1 MPFSRFDAM
10 AWSLGS
16 GSRLRPAAAAREV
29 QPVKRTARGAF
40 TAAGGARIV
49 PFVEP
54 LSKGA
59 AKEHGV
65 TRVCVVGAG
74 AVGGYVGAHIA
85 SAGVDTILVD
95 PWPEHVEAM
104 RRHGL
109 TVSGMNGAGS
119 VQAAVRALHITELQ
133 QLVRERPIDIAF
145 IAVKSYDTP
154 WATQMILPYLAPTGC
169 LVSLQNGINEPA
181 IAAIAGWNRT
191 LGCSVSALAAE
202 LVAPGRIV
210 RNSPL
215 GDAHKPGMRLGE
227 AHGLV
232 TPRAQAIAALLA
244 HGDSSKV
251 TTNLWG
257 ERWSKL
263 TINAMRNGPCAFTGS
278 SVRIGRALGLELEP
292 VGGLDLDLLAR
303 ADDDPGALE
312 AITAQIMA
320 VANSRS
326 DAQRPSMGQ
335 DILKGRRTETGDING
350 LVARRGAEVGI
361 DATLHARVNDAI
373 LRIERGEIA
382 PSPELLAGVLG

>member
-1 MPFSRFDAM
+1 M
-10 AWSLGS
+10 
-16 GSRLRPAAAAREV
+16 
-29 QPVKRTARGAF
+29 Q
-40 TAAGGARIV
+40 AGRIV
-49 PFVEP
+49 PANGRGQRGYE
-54 LSKGA
+54 
-59 AKEHGV
+59 V

-74 AVGGYVGAHIA
+74 AVGGYVGAHITQ
-85 SAGVDTILVD
+85 AGVDTVLVD

-109 TVSGMNGAGS
+109 TVDGMNGAGS
-119 VQAAVRALHITELQ
+119 VQTAVRALHVGDLQ
-133 QLVRERPIDIAF
+133 QLVRERPIDVAF
-145 IAVKSYDTP
+145 IAVKSYDTL

-181 IAAIAGWNRT
+181 IAGIAGWNRT
-191 LGCSVSALAAE
+191 LGCSVSALASE
-202 LVAPGRIV
+202 LVGPGRIV

-215 GDAHKPGMRLGE
+215 GDAKKPGMRIGE
-227 AHGLV
+227 VHGQI
-232 TPRAQAIAALLA
+232 TPRAERIGELLA
-244 HGDSSKV
+244 HGDSCKV

-263 TINAMRNGPCAFTGS
+263 TINAMRNGPCAFTGMTGKQRDTNERSRQLSIQLGS
-278 SVRIGRALGLELEP
+278 SAVRIGRALGLALEP

-303 ADDDPGALE
+303 AGSDAGALE

-335 DILKGRRTETGDING
+335 DILKGRRTETEDING

-373 LRIERGEIA
+373 RRIERGEMA
-382 PSPELLAGVLG
+382 PSPDLLAEVLG